1 MKVTKFPIIP
11 ITISFVF
18 GIILNH
24 SLHGTRIQAILLCS
38 CCLAIVALAHYFAK
52 KDFIQKSYFGISA
65 LLTSLAIGALTH
77 SLHTDKNYEKH
88 YSHFTTDGNNKIIGT
103 ISERLKPNAY
113 SEKYYLKI
121 QSLNNQEVFGKILV
135 HAAKKEFP
143 QPFQAGQQ
151 LLLHEEL
158 QAVPKT
164 LNPYQFDYAAY
175 LEKQQVY
182 HQLYLKRDNFRIAS
196 QQSNLDYYV
205 ERYQDKLLNSFNIH
219 KYSEVTDNII
229 KALLLGQRQD
239 MNAEIN
245 QQYTDAGVIHILAI
259 SGLHIAML
267 YAMLLFF
274 LKPLNRLKKGKL
286 IQLLVALGFLWS
298 FAVLAG
304 LSASV
309 VRSVVMFSFM
319 SLGLYWNKSANM
331 YNTMAVSML
340 LMLLVKPNF
349 LFDVGFQLSY
359 AAVFA
364 IVWLQPLFR
373 KYRFKNNPII
383 NYGLDL
389 VLISLIAQIGVLP
402 ISLYYFHQFP
412 SLFLLANLVV
422 IPLSS
427 FILVYGIFILVLN
440 FVCPSAA
447 VIAGKLLSLSIEL
460 MNGYIAWIAS
470 FEGFTLKEIPFSF
483 PLLLSL
489 YLLIV
494 TIVLYAYQRN
504 CARLYSILISGFVFQ
519 LTLLFSFSEHNN
531 AEEFIVF
538 NNKRTTLVLHKKK
551 TGIVAYTN
559 DSLRQDNPNLKA
571 YKRGNF
577 NQQLEIRALQNVA
590 YYKYN
595 SILII
600 DSLSIYK
607 LPEQPEIVVLTQSPK
622 LNLERLLA
630 ETRPKQI
637 VADGSNYKSYVKRW
651 KATCEKAKIPF
662 HATAEKGFYKLN

>member
-11 ITISFVF
+11 IVISFAF
-18 GIILNH
+18 GVILNH
-24 SLHGTRIQAILLCS
+24 SLHGTCTQAILFCS
-38 CCLAIVALAHYFAK
+38 CGLVLLFLTHYFAK
-52 KDFIQKSYFGISA
+52 KDFLQKSYFGISV

-88 YSHFTTDGNNKIIGT
+88 YSHFTTDGYDKIIGT

-121 QSLNNQEVFGKILV
+121 QSLNNQEVFGKILLHV
-135 HAAKKEFP
+135 AKKEFP

-151 LLLHEEL
+151 LLLYQEV
-158 QAVPKT
+158 QPVPKT

-182 HQLYLKRDNFRIAS
+182 HQVYLKPEHFRMVS
-196 QQSNLDYYV
+196 QQHNLDFYV
-205 ERYQDKLLNSFNIH
+205 EQYQDKLLNSFNRH
-219 KYSEVTDNII
+219 GFSEDTHNII

-239 MNAEIN
+239 MSTEIN

-298 FAVLAG
+298 FAVLSG

-331 YNTMAVSML
+331 YNTMAISML

-364 IVWLQPLFR
+364 IVWLQPLFQ
-373 KYRFKNNPII
+373 KYRFKNNPIL

-440 FVCPSAA
+440 FVWPSVA

-460 MNGYIAWIAS
+460 MNGYIAWIAT
-470 FEGFTLKEIPFSF
+470 FEGFTLKEIPFSL

-494 TIVLYAYQRN
+494 TIVLYGYQRN
-504 CARLYSILISGFVFQ
+504 STRWYSILIAAFVFQ
-519 LTLLFSFSEHNN
+519 LTQLFSFSEHRDT
-531 AEEFIVF
+531 EEFIIF
-538 NNKRTTLVLHKKK
+538 NNKRTTLLLHKNK

-559 DSLRQDNPNLKA
+559 DSLPQNNPNLKA

-577 NQQLEIRALQNVA
+577 NQQLEIRTLQNVA
-590 YYKYN
+590 YYKHN
-595 SILII
+595 PILIV
-600 DSLSIYK
+600 DSLGIYK
-607 LPEQPEIVVLTQSPK
+607 LSEQPKIIVLTQSPE

-630 ETRPKQI
+630 ETHPQQI